1 MIQLWIYYAVASIV
15 FICIVWV
22 IYKMN
27 VPQEKNTY
35 VIITPEGKVLEG
47 SRRKYIANEL
57 LEKWKHNLL
66 RDDLIIKQVKFY
78 DKNGRKK
85 E

>member
-1 MIQLWIYYAVASIV
+1 MIQKWIYYTLSTIIYIFVLYIV
-15 FICIVWV
+15 
-22 IYKMN
+22 YKMN

-47 SRRKYIANEL
+47 SRRKYIANL
-57 LEKWKHNLL
+57 LLTKWKQNLL

-78 DKNGRKK
+78 NKDGRKK